1 MSGTTFVG
9 VEPGHDDVMRLA
21 LTVAQLPTDDIDQTG
36 RTFFRMA
43 DEAGV
48 IGYVGIEGDGPDRLL
63 RSLVVLASRRGQ
75 GHGRGMVAR
84 LEELAR
90 QDDVER
96 LHLLTTSA
104 AAWFREL
111 GYRDAE
117 RSEAPDAVARSAQ
130 FASLCPASAIYLVKS
145 L

>member
-9 VEPGHDDVMRLA
+9 VEPGHDDVMRLV
-21 LTVAQLPTDDIDQTG
+21 LTVAQLPTDDIDQPG

-43 DEAGV
+43 DEDGV

-63 RSLVVLASRRGQ
+63 RSLVVLSNRRRQ
-75 GHGRGMVAR
+75 GHGRAMVAR

-90 QDDVER
+90 QDGVVR

-104 AAWFREL
+104 AGWFREL
-111 GYRDAE
+111 GYGDAE
-117 RSEAPDAVARSAQ
+117 RAEAPDAVARSAQ